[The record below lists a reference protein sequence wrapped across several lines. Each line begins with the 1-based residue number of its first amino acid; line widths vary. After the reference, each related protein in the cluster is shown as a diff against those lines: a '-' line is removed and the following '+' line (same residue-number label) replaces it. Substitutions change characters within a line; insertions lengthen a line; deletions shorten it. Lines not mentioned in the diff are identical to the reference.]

1 MPPVRTPRGSARG
14 RGRGA
19 KGENPIITRSG
30 RGSKPAK
37 GGKSDVTP
45 KSFPIQNNTNL
56 TPARKATRSASNV
69 STYSSFDVYAEFDGG
84 TLTIH
89 GLKSTFLAG
98 LAKRVKPVTPVK
110 KRQPPYR
117 PDPDLLPPLYSDDDL
132 ESSDESEV
140 DLSSPPQPAPARGRG
155 SGRARGG
162 RGRGSRGRG
171 AGRGRGRGRGGGG
184 IGATSASAKDVS
196 PLRNRPMRNAAPMFP
211 LTEEDDDEPS
221 NQASP
226 VGYAKELNSP
236 NEEMLVDEASTDGEN
251 EEQEQLQN
259 NQQTNSNT
267 PMDSPSLGSKPP
279 PTDVSSKVMRSI
291 PRISLP
297 RKSGSQTPQDA
308 AFMSATLPV
317 RKLLNPEDDVLL
329 DSDLPGP
336 WIEGLDDP
344 IRAECEDDAD
354 YQLQLRYKPMTD
366 VQGIINSLT
375 KYPVYQRSTENLY
388 RLAENTQKI
397 LKAWQDEYL
406 KLDARV
412 SAPYTNIGSI
422 MLIVLDRTAC
432 TPAKEACKRGPHSSC
447 TTDLRRHERG

>member
-30 RGSKPAK
+30 RGSKSAK
-37 GGKSDVTP
+37 GEKSDVTP
-45 KSFPIQNNTNL
+45 KAFPIQNNTNL

-69 STYSSFDVYAEFDGG
+69 STYSSIDVYAEFDGK
-84 TLTIH
+84 TLSIY

-110 KRQPPYR
+110 KRQPAYR
-117 PDPDLLPPLYSDDDL
+117 PDPDLLPPLYSDDDV

-184 IGATSASAKDVS
+184 FGATSAPAKDVS
-196 PLRNRPMRNAAPMFP
+196 PLRNRLMRNAAPMFP

-226 VGYAKELNSP
+226 VGHAKELNLP
-236 NEEMLVDEASTDGEN
+236 NEEMLVDEASTDDEN

-259 NQQTNSNT
+259 NPQTNSNT
-267 PMDSPSLGSKPP
+267 PMDSPLLGSKPQ
-279 PTDVSSKVMRSI
+279 PTDISKGMRSI

-297 RKSGSQTPQDA
+297 RKSGSQTPQEA
-308 AFMSATLPV
+308 AFTPVALPI
-317 RKLLNPEDDVLL
+317 RKLLNPEDDVLS
-329 DSDLPGP
+329 DSDLPDP

-344 IRAECEDDAD
+344 IRAECEDEAD
-354 YQLQLRYKPMTD
+354 YLLQLRYDPMTD

-375 KYPVYQRSTENLY
+375 KYTVYQRSTENLY
-388 RLAENTQKI
+388 RLAENTQNI

-412 SAPYTNIGSI
+412 STPCTDTGSI
-422 MLIVLDRTAC
+422 MLIV
-432 TPAKEACKRGPHSSC
+432 
-447 TTDLRRHERG
+447 